1 MEAPAS
7 ERTETAAPTQ
17 AAGAKTQAASAA
29 PGAHDNLA
37 DPPADWPREGPFD
50 DPTKPEKAYVE
61 AAVRTALASKLGL
74 AAEDDRVFAEA
85 APGGPAS
92 AADDKEAR
100 EMLRYLDE
108 ESALYAAGVAV
119 DDTERELASMEA
131 ARRKAG
137 APPSK
142 RPKGLESKAWK
153 GGFFDTKRPA
163 AKKKPFDKMRLL
175 PPAPDSPGAA
185 AAAPPPPPPW
195 EELTGPQSAEEA
207 AELEAEMAQLRVLAA
222 APAPARPAAPP
233 APAPA
238 PAPAPPDAHELYERV
253 QPGDPEAP
261 GAARAPALDTLSSAC
276 IAKKKEEVDRSF
288 FDVLAETAAAR
299 AGERRKRKESGG
311 VEKGAAGTGATS
323 LRPEDR
329 PRFEP
334 LDPASLPSPSEG

>member
-1 MEAPAS
+1 MA
-7 ERTETAAPTQ
+7 
-17 AAGAKTQAASAA
+17 
-29 PGAHDNLA
+29 
-37 DPPADWPREGPFD
+37 
-50 DPTKPEKAYVE
+50 
-61 AAVRTALASKLGL
+61 
-74 AAEDDRVFAEA
+74 
-85 APGGPAS
+85 
-92 AADDKEAR
+92 
-100 EMLRYLDE
+100 
-108 ESALYAAGVAV
+108 
-119 DDTERELASMEA
+119 A

-175 PPAPDSPGAA
+175 PPAPDAPGVAA
-185 AAAPPPPPPW
+185 AAPPPPPPPW

-222 APAPARPAAPP
+222 
-233 APAPA
+233 A

>member
-17 AAGAKTQAASAA
+17 AAGAHDAVAA
-29 PGAHDNLA
+29 
-37 DPPADWPREGPFD
+37 PPADWPKEGPFD
-50 DPTKPEKAYVE
+50 DPTKPEIAYVE
-61 AAVRTALASKLGL
+61 AAVRTALSSKLGL

-119 DDTERELASMEA
+119 DDTERELAAAEA

-175 PPAPDSPGAA
+175 PPAPDAPGA
-185 AAAPPPPPPW
+185 AAAPPPPPPAAW

-222 APAPARPAAPP
+222 APVPARSAAPP

-288 FDVLAETAAAR
+288 FEVLAETAAAR

-323 LRPEDR
+323 LRPEER

-334 LDPASLPSPSEG
+334 LDPASLPSPGDG

>member
-1 MEAPAS
+1 M
-7 ERTETAAPTQ
+7 R
-17 AAGAKTQAASAA
+17 KTQAASAA

-37 DPPADWPREGPFD
+37 DPPADWPKEGPFD

-61 AAVRTALASKLGL
+61 AAVRTALTSKLGL

-119 DDTERELASMEA
+119 DDTERELAAAEA

-175 PPAPDSPGAA
+175 PPAPDAPGAA
-185 AAAPPPPPPW
+185 AAPPAPPPPWRSSPA
-195 EELTGPQSAEEA
+195 QSAEEA

-233 APAPA
+233 ARTA
-238 PAPAPPDAHELYERV
+238 PAPAPPDAQLYERV

>member
-17 AAGAKTQAASAA
+17 AAPTKTAGGGGAE
-29 PGAHDNLA
+29 PHDNLA
-37 DPPADWPREGPFD
+37 DPPADWPKEGPFD
-50 DPTKPEKAYVE
+50 DPTKPEKAYVD
-61 AAVRTALASKLGL
+61 AAVRTALAAKLGL

-119 DDTERELASMEA
+119 DDTERELAAAED

-153 GGFFDTKRPA
+153 GGFLDAKRPA

-175 PPAPDSPGAA
+175 PPAPDAPGAA
-185 AAAPPPPPPW
+185 AAPAPPPAW

-222 APAPARPAAPP
+222 
-233 APAPA
+233 A

-323 LRPEDR
+323 LRPEER

>member
-7 ERTETAAPTQ
+7 ERTETASPTQ
-17 AAGAKTQAASAA
+17 AAGASTQAASAA

-50 DPTKPEKAYVE
+50 DPTKPEKEYVE

-92 AADDKEAR
+92 AADDREAR

-119 DDTERELASMEA
+119 DDTERELASMED

-175 PPAPDSPGAA
+175 PPAPDAPAA
-185 AAAPPPPPPW
+185 AAAPPPPPPPW

-222 APAPARPAAPP
+222 AP
-233 APAPA
+233 
-238 PAPAPPDAHELYERV
+238 DAHELYERV

-276 IAKKKEEVDRSF
+276 VAKKKEEVDRSF

-323 LRPEDR
+323 LRPEER

>member
-1 MEAPAS
+1 
-7 ERTETAAPTQ
+7 
-17 AAGAKTQAASAA
+17 
-29 PGAHDNLA
+29 
-37 DPPADWPREGPFD
+37 
-50 DPTKPEKAYVE
+50 
-61 AAVRTALASKLGL
+61 
-74 AAEDDRVFAEA
+74 
-85 APGGPAS
+85 
-92 AADDKEAR
+92 
-100 EMLRYLDE
+100 MLRYLDE

-119 DDTERELASMEA
+119 DDTERELAAAEA

-142 RPKGLESKAWK
+142 RPKSLESKAWK
-153 GGFFDTKRPA
+153 GGFLDAKRPA
-163 AKKKPFDKMRLL
+163 AAKKPFDKMRLL
-175 PPAPDSPGAA
+175 PPAPDAPGAA
-185 AAAPPPPPPW
+185 AAAAPPPPPW

-222 APAPARPAAPP
+222 APAPAPARSAAP
-233 APAPA
+233 PAPA

-276 IAKKKEEVDRSF
+276 VAKKKEEVDRSF

-323 LRPEDR
+323 LRPEER

>member
-1 MEAPAS
+1 MGARQIARIVPQTACKAARDILDTRPSNVKALAALRARISQETMEAPAS

-37 DPPADWPREGPFD
+37 DPPADWPKEGPFD

-61 AAVRTALASKLGL
+61 EAVRRVLSSKLGL

-119 DDTERELASMEA
+119 DDTERELAAAEA

-175 PPAPDSPGAA
+175 PPAPDAPGAA
-185 AAAPPPPPPW
+185 AAPPAPPPP
-195 EELTGPQSAEEA
+195 
-207 AELEAEMAQLRVLAA
+207 
-222 APAPARPAAPP
+222 RP
-233 APAPA
+233 
-238 PAPAPPDAHELYERV
+238 
-253 QPGDPEAP
+253 
-261 GAARAPALDTLSSAC
+261 RAPYSRDRYSVGSLYIGAGRGRSTQPVSKSALGSQST
-276 IAKKKEEVDRSF
+276 
-288 FDVLAETAAAR
+288 
-299 AGERRKRKESGG
+299 
-311 VEKGAAGTGATS
+311 
-323 LRPEDR
+323 
-329 PRFEP
+329 PRVVRW
-334 LDPASLPSPSEG
+334 S

>member
-17 AAGAKTQAASAA
+17 AAPTKTAGGGGAE
-29 PGAHDNLA
+29 PHDTLA
-37 DPPADWPREGPFD
+37 DPPADWPKEGPFD
-50 DPTKPEKAYVE
+50 DPTKPEKEYVE
-61 AAVRTALASKLGL
+61 AAVRTVLSSKLGL

-119 DDTERELASMEA
+119 DDTERELAAAEA

-175 PPAPDSPGAA
+175 PPAPDTPAA
-185 AAAPPPPPPW
+185 APPPPPW

-222 APAPARPAAPP
+222 APVMGGR
-233 APAPA
+233 
-238 PAPAPPDAHELYERV
+238 DN
-253 QPGDPEAP
+253 
-261 GAARAPALDTLSSAC
+261 
-276 IAKKKEEVDRSF
+276 EVA
-288 FDVLAETAAAR
+288 VA
-299 AGERRKRKESGG
+299 
-311 VEKGAAGTGATS
+311 
-323 LRPEDR
+323 
-329 PRFEP
+329 
-334 LDPASLPSPSEG
+334 

>member
-1 MEAPAS
+1 ME
-7 ERTETAAPTQ
+7 
-17 AAGAKTQAASAA
+17 
-29 PGAHDNLA
+29 D
-37 DPPADWPREGPFD
+37 
-50 DPTKPEKAYVE
+50 
-61 AAVRTALASKLGL
+61 
-74 AAEDDRVFAEA
+74 
-85 APGGPAS
+85 
-92 AADDKEAR
+92 
-100 EMLRYLDE
+100 
-108 ESALYAAGVAV
+108 
-119 DDTERELASMEA
+119 

-185 AAAPPPPPPW
+185 AAAPAPPPAW

-222 APAPARPAAPP
+222 APAPAPTRPAAL
-233 APAPA
+233 
-238 PAPAPPDAHELYERV
+238 PAPPDAHELYERV

>member
-17 AAGAKTQAASAA
+17 AAPTKTAGGGGAE
-29 PGAHDNLA
+29 PHDTLA
-37 DPPADWPREGPFD
+37 DPPADWPKEGPFD
-50 DPTKPEKAYVE
+50 DPTKPEKEYVE
-61 AAVRTALASKLGL
+61 AAVRTVLSSKLGL

-119 DDTERELASMEA
+119 DDTERELASMED

-142 RPKGLESKAWK
+142 RPKNLESKAWK
-153 GGFFDTKRPA
+153 GGFLDTKRPA
-163 AKKKPFDKMRLL
+163 AAKKPFDKMRLL
-175 PPAPDSPGAA
+175 PPAPDAPGAA
-185 AAAPPPPPPW
+185 AAAPPPPPW

-222 APAPARPAAPP
+222 APAPAPTRPAALP

-323 LRPEDR
+323 LRPEER

>member
-7 ERTETAAPTQ
+7 ERPETAPTQ
-17 AAGAKTQAASAA
+17 AAA
-29 PGAHDNLA
+29 AHDA
-37 DPPADWPREGPFD
+37 VAAPPADWPREGPFD
-50 DPTKPEKAYVE
+50 DPTKPEKAYVD
-61 AAVRTALASKLGL
+61 AAVRTALAAKLGL

-119 DDTERELASMEA
+119 DDTERELAAAEA

-175 PPAPDSPGAA
+175 PPAPDAPGV
-185 AAAPPPPPPW
+185 AAAPPAPPPW
-195 EELTGPQSAEEA
+195 EELTGPRSAEEA

-222 APAPARPAAPP
+222 APARTSSTSASSRATPRRRAPRARPRWTRSRRP
-233 APAPA
+233 AS
-238 PAPAPPDAHELYERV
+238 R
-253 QPGDPEAP
+253 
-261 GAARAPALDTLSSAC
+261 R
-276 IAKKKEEVDRSF
+276 KKKRW
-288 FDVLAETAAAR
+288 
-299 AGERRKRKESGG
+299 
-311 VEKGAAGTGATS
+311 TGASSTCS
-323 LRPEDR
+323 RRQRRRER
-329 PRFEP
+329 ARGGSAKS
-334 LDPASLPSPSEG
+334 PAASRRARRGRVRRA